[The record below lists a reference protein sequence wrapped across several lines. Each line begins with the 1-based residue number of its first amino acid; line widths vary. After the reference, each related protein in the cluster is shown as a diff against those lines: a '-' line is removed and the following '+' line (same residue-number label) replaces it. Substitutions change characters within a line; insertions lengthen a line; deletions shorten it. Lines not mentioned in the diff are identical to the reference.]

1 LPLSLRHIGIRADDF
16 NLVPEFLNQRPGERR
31 GGYKGSKPRSK
42 CHPRDRC
49 FEPAVF
55 PRPMDALEAHRVRPY
70 TGSMHVHAH
79 GAGGPTRVLK
89 ISLAVTLGYIVLLV
103 VAGMRAH
110 SLALLSEAGHN
121 LSDFLALLL
130 SLVAVYFQTRP
141 ANSTKTYGYH
151 RAGVLAALVNATSL
165 VAVSFFIF
173 YEAFRRLQHPE
184 HVQATVMMW
193 VAAAGVVMNGVIALL
208 LYRSSRGFGGD
219 VNIRSA
225 LLHEVGDTLSTA
237 AVIAGGWAIL
247 VTRNYWIDSALS
259 FGIAVLI
266 LWSGFGIVRET
277 LNILLEGTPR
287 GMKLE
292 KIESAIRSVGGVN
305 DVHDLHVWS
314 IGSETHALSCHIS
327 IADIPPSVSERILR
341 DVKDR
346 LLHDFRIDHTT
357 IQFEHAICEVAHGCV
372 IPVSES
378 EEHHHHHS
386 H

>member
-1 LPLSLRHIGIRADDF
+1 
-16 NLVPEFLNQRPGERR
+16 
-31 GGYKGSKPRSK
+31 
-42 CHPRDRC
+42 
-49 FEPAVF
+49 
-55 PRPMDALEAHRVRPY
+55 
-70 TGSMHVHAH
+70 MHVHVH

-89 ISLAVTLGYIVLLV
+89 ISLAVTLAYIVLLV
-103 VAGMRAH
+103 VAGIRAH

-130 SLVAVYFQTRP
+130 SLVAVYFQSRP

-184 HVQATVMMW
+184 PVQAAFDDVGRGGGRSHERRDR
-193 VAAAGVVMNGVIALL
+193 AAAIPF
-208 LYRSSRGFGGD
+208 RRGSGGD

-247 VTRNYWIDSALS
+247 VTGNYWIDSALS
-259 FGIAVLI
+259 FGIGVLI

-287 GMKLE
+287 GMQLAKL
-292 KIESAIRSVGGVN
+292 R
-305 DVHDLHVWS
+305 
-314 IGSETHALSCHIS
+314 
-327 IADIPPSVSERILR
+327 PPSVRSRVSTTCMTCTSGASDRKPMRSPATFPSRIFPR
-341 DVKDR
+341 QSANASCA
-346 LLHDFRIDHTT
+346 T
-357 IQFEHAICEVAHGCV
+357 
-372 IPVSES
+372 
-378 EEHHHHHS
+378 
-386 H
+386 